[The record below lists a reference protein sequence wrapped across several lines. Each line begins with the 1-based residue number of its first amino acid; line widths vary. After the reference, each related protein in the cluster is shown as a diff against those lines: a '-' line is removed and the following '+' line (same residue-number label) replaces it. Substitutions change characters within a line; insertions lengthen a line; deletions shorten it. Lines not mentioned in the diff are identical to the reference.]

1 MNFDSVAD
9 EPTIF
14 CIGEGCTAISPSSHG
29 HLCASRF
36 MVPLIL
42 YWVTESNRHRML
54 ERHPASTISR
64 LTQHIKKG
72 TQHFLSPVWSLA
84 KTEPKFVDSSISFG
98 NGLRP
103 VFMLVRSLV
112 VPLIYIPMNL

>member
-1 MNFDSVAD
+1 MNFDSITD

-64 LTQHIKKG
+64 LTQHIVTPTG
-72 TQHFLSPVWSLA
+72 FEPVTPTLDVCMRL
-84 KTEPKFVDSSISFG
+84 E
-98 NGLRP
+98 
-103 VFMLVRSLV
+103 
-112 VPLIYIPMNL
+112 LIIPNYYYS